1 MTIDFRNTRAYNISR
16 RAMRKKKVALILIA
30 VLALCGTG
38 AFVAACGVKATAQ
51 GQWDLLR
58 CTDGEGNVLA
68 YGVNVGGNTDVE
80 KMNVTCE
87 VSSSRFVARYSGNT
101 YYGEYEEREESDNV
115 YLTVTMDNGIT
126 MQAVC
131 YLYKSANSEVQ
142 LMDITYDGKVYTF
155 RKIA

>member
-1 MTIDFRNTRAYNISR
+1 
-16 RAMRKKKVALILIA
+16 MRKKKVALILIA
-30 VLALCGTG
+30 VLALCGMG

-58 CTDGEGNVLA
+58 CTDSEGNVLA
-68 YGVNVGGNTDVE
+68 YGVNVGGGTDVE

-101 YYGEYEEREESDNV
+101 YYGEYEEKKQNDNV
-115 YLTVTMDNGIT
+115 YLTVTMDDGIT

-131 YLYKSANSEVQ
+131 YLYKSANNEVQ